1 MAPLIGSLK
10 PIIQRKPKTKMGY
23 DMFKYIRGR
32 TKIHNMVFGG
42 IGGWVSNCSK
52 CGRDLEELVA
62 SFISI

>member
-1 MAPLIGSLK
+1 MAPLIGPLI
-10 PIIQRKPKTKMGY
+10 PIIERKPETKL
-23 DMFKYIRGR
+23 DIICLSLRGR

-62 SFISI
+62 SFISK